1 MLAQTPFIKVF
12 EAYGKHTAFFSFNLF
27 LEQDEEAERE
37 GQASEAGEAFGDE
50 DGGALGAGEAEE
62 EEQEE
67 EG

>member
-1 MLAQTPFIKVF
+1 MLAQTRFLKVF

-50 DGGALGAGEAEE
+50 DGGALLEAEE
-62 EEQEE
+62 AEQEE

>member
-1 MLAQTPFIKVF
+1 MLVQTPFIAVF
-12 EAYGKHTAFFSFNLF
+12 RAIGFFAAFFSFNLF

>member
-12 EAYGKHTAFFSFNLF
+12 GAIGFFAAFFSFNLF
-27 LEQDEEAERE
+27 LEQNEEAEQE

-50 DGGALGAGEAEE
+50 DGGALLEAEE
-62 EEQEE
+62 AEQEE